1 MLVLT
6 RKKNESVVL
15 TIKSVSGNDVP
26 IIIELVDIKHRQVR
40 IGIDAPECVD
50 VKRSELLY
58 MN

>member
-15 TIKSVSGNDVP
+15 TIKPVAGNDVP
-26 IIIELVDIKHRQVR
+26 IIIELVDIKHGQVR
-40 IGIDAPECVD
+40 IGIDAPDCVNIL
-50 VKRSELLY
+50 RSELLY